1 MMIFEKNGVTVFL
14 VEHKLAADSATEQ
27 RIDLLQLS
35 QITTNKGNAM
45 STAIRINDD
54 IYVAAQR
61 VAGAERRSIPQQIE
75 FWAQVGKTALENPD
89 LPIEFVREL
98 LISKHTDRAL
108 AEPFQLK
115 AARKSAHAA
124 RATRK
129 RV

>member
-1 MMIFEKNGVTVFL
+1 MGVSVFL
-14 VEHKLAADSATEQ
+14 AGRQAGEW

-35 QITTNKGNAM
+35 HITTYEGNAV

-54 IYVAAQR
+54 IYIAAQR

-115 AARKSAHAA
+115 PARKSAPAA

-129 RV
+129 RA

>member
-1 MMIFEKNGVTVFL
+1 
-14 VEHKLAADSATEQ
+14 
-27 RIDLLQLS
+27 
-35 QITTNKGNAM
+35 M

-54 IYVAAQR
+54 IYIAAQR

-98 LISKHTDRAL
+98 LISKLTDRAL

-115 AARKSAHAA
+115 PVKKSVPAARAARK
-124 RATRK
+124 RA
-129 RV
+129 